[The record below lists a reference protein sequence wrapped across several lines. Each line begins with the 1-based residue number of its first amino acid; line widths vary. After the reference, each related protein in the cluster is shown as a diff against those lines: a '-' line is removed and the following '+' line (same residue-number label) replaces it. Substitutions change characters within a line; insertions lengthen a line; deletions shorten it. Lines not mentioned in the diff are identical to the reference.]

1 MRRLIRS
8 LSAFAMICA
17 TDGDQIG
24 PAVFTLAI
32 VCAAVGAGL
41 AWVVL

>member
-24 PAVFTLAI
+24 PALLLLAV
-32 VCAAVGAGL
+32 VCGAVGA
-41 AWVVL
+41 VLGYLVI